1 MATELGTLG
10 IRCIP
15 AVHRFAAER
24 SVREIPVTIQ
34 GRERVVRVKCG
45 TLHGEVFSLKAE
57 YEEIS
62 GLAEETGIP
71 LRELARI
78 VESKAWSMVGKSGG

>member
-24 SVREIPVTIQ
+24 LVREVPVTIQ
-34 GRERVVRVKCG
+34 GKERRVHVKCG
-45 TLHGEVFSLKAE
+45 LLGGQIFSLKAE
-57 YEEIS
+57 YDDTSAI
-62 GLAEETGIP
+62 ARETGIP
-71 LRELARI
+71 VRTIARMAESRAWELVRNQD
-78 VESKAWSMVGKSGG
+78 